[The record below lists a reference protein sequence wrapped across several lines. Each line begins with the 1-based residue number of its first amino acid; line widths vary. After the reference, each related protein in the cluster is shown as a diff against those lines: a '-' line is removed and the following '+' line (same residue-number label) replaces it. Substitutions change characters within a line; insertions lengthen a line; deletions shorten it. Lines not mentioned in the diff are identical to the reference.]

1 MPILD
6 YGAFTVNDKRGIT
19 MDRMTQKDVEYIEK
33 HTFDGDIDTQ
43 SIELEQDL
51 AMLDDAA
58 LED

>member
-1 MPILD
+1 
-6 YGAFTVNDKRGIT
+6 
-19 MDRMTQKDVEYIEK
+19 MDRMTQEDVEYIEK

>member
-1 MPILD
+1 
-6 YGAFTVNDKRGIT
+6 
-19 MDRMTQKDVEYIEK
+19 MDRMTQEDVKYIEK

-43 SIELEQDL
+43 GIELEQDL